1 VKSKQLDSNAGAVVT
16 EKMGIRIVAL
26 LLLIAALSVFV
37 LWTVN
42 PVGAGSETTFALYL
56 AVDLTC
62 VAMISYV
69 QRSVAGD
76 GRIGR
81 APLIAGCCFILFLVL
96 AGFYLLQ

>member
-1 VKSKQLDSNAGAVVT
+1 MKSKQLDSNAGAVVT

-56 AVDLTC
+56 AVDLIC